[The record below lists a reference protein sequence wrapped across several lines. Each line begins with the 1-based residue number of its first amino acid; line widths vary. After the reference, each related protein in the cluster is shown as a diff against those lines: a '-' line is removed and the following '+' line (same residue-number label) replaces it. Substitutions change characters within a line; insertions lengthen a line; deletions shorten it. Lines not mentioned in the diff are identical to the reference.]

1 MNARVRVRHEAPS
14 RPGGH
19 LVPLLLLAALIIGG
33 ACWLVQRDG
42 GLKVPPS
49 LTPAAIAALPDREL
63 IYRVTTDLRLAL
75 AARGERPD
83 WQAIP
88 AAARNVLALAWV
100 DRETAPGSPMP
111 RFPGFDA
118 LVAGVAQ
125 GAPAFGDVAASY
137 EAIGAPLCAAVV
149 RVAEETARALPAGR
163 VGVAGAPPPFA
174 ELDRRFAAQI
184 ASDRTHELLRRH
196 IRSNVEELADAAKR

>member
-1 MNARVRVRHEAPS
+1 MNARVRVRHDAPS

-19 LVPLLLLAALIIGG
+19 LVPLLLLAGLIIGG

-42 GLKVPPS
+42 GLTVPPS
-49 LTPAAIAALPDREL
+49 LAPAAIEALPDREL

-83 WQAIP
+83 WQALP
-88 AAARNVLALAWV
+88 AAARTVLALAWV

-111 RFPGFDA
+111 RFPGFDV
-118 LVAGVAQ
+118 LVAGAER
-125 GAPAFGDVAASY
+125 GAPTFSDVAASY
-137 EAIGAPLCAAVV
+137 EEIGAPLCAAVV
-149 RVAEETARALPAGR
+149 RSAEESARALPADR
-163 VGVAGAPPPFA
+163 VGIPGAPSPFA
-174 ELDRRFAAQI
+174 GLDRRFAAQI

-196 IRSNVEELADAAKR
+196 IRSNVQALAEAAQR